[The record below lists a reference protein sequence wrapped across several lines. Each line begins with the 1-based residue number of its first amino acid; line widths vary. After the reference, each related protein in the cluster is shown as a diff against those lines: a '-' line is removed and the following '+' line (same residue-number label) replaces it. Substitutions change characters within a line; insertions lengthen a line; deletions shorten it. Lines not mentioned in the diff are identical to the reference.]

1 MSSQLQVTHNDQLNQ
16 VPMVKRGRSGIIAA
30 IESDRAR
37 SEVSAKR
44 VKVGV
49 LSNQTTPLEVV
60 NNIGH

>member
-16 VPMVKRGRSGIIAA
+16 VSMVKRRSGGIIAA
-30 IESDRAR
+30 LEGARAR